1 MSKEILLVERRVG
14 IHSNVVQ
21 EVGREEPS
29 TTERRNTER
38 EVYSIFRNI
47 FLKNLPEKKSVIKN

>member
-47 FLKNLPEKKSVIKN
+47 FLKNLPEKNQ